1 MSPQSEETKK
11 QWGITGVAVPGGLLL
26 GMGVGF
32 LIGNV
37 PAGLFIGLGGGFLV
51 MLVSMLVLQFKK

>member
-1 MSPQSEETKK
+1 MPTESEEKKK
-11 QWGITGVAVPGGLLL
+11 QWGIAGVAIPGGLLL

-37 PAGLFIGLGGGFLV
+37 PAGMFIGLGGGFIV
-51 MLVSMLVLQFKK
+51 MLIVMLILQLKK

>member
-11 QWGITGVAVPGGLLL
+11 QWGIMGVAVPGGLLL

-37 PAGLFIGLGGGFLV
+37 FLV
-51 MLVSMLVLQFKK
+51 LKITTEYTE

>member
-11 QWGITGVAVPGGLLL
+11 KWGIMGVAVPGGLLL

-37 PAGLFIGLGGGFLV
+37 PAGLFIGLGGGFFV
-51 MLVSMLVLQFKK
+51 MLIGMLILQFKK